1 MEVRDGEMINTE
13 LAGKLEREKNAIVVL
28 KPDHPS
34 CALFR
39 LYLGELKRLGIMN
52 RVIVRATLDESDSN
66 RLSLWMAAHLGD
78 ILDRLVYGL

>member
-1 MEVRDGEMINTE
+1 MYNRKAVALIDAKDFVRLSKPVEGDSIFVEVRDGEMINTE

-39 LYLGELKRLGIMN
+39 LYL
-52 RVIVRATLDESDSN
+52 ES
-66 RLSLWMAAHLGD
+66 
-78 ILDRLVYGL
+78 